1 MSTSTVRKVL
11 VFKKMALLRYLK
23 RVDGLP
29 DPKGP
34 LTSSISAQAIAEAN
48 KEVQKAMGQN
58 SVTGKKRGSYKKY
71 TATQRSEIGKYSCQH
86 GAAATARHFS
96 MKLGSKVSEST
107 VKSIKKAYLE
117 ELRKRP
123 RTDDGGEPIS
133 ALPVKKCGRKL
144 LLGDD
149 LDQKVQ
155 IYLRKVREG
164 GGAVS
169 DRIVIAAAKGIVL
182 KYNPS
187 MLAELGGP
195 VDLNEYWAH
204 SLLKRMKFVQRK
216 ATTSKGKHTVTNFT
230 QLKEAFLDDVVEA
243 VTMED
248 IPAELILNWDQ
259 TGIKLV
265 PCSSWTMEKQG
276 EKRVE
281 MVGVNDKRQI
291 TAVFC
296 GTLLGDFLP
305 IQLIYKGKTNRCH
318 P

>member
-1 MSTSTVRKVL
+1 MKP
-11 VFKKMALLRYLK
+11 
-23 RVDGLP
+23 VDGLP
-29 DPKGP
+29 DPNGP
-34 LTSSISAQAIAEAN
+34 LTSSISDQAIAEQTKKCRRQWVRAERLGRN
-48 KEVQKAMGQN
+48 VVATRSILPPNPRKLESIAFNTVQLQQHDIFSKE
-58 SVTGKKRGSYKKY
+58 
-71 TATQRSEIGKYSCQH
+71 
-86 GAAATARHFS
+86 
-96 MKLGSKVSEST
+96 LGSKVSEST

-133 ALPVKKCGRKL
+133 ALPVKKRGSKL

-169 DRIVIAAAKGIVL
+169 ARTVIAAARGIVL

-204 SLLKRMKFVQRK
+204 SLLKRMKIVRRK

-230 QLKEAFLDDVVEA
+230 QLKKAFLDDIVEA

-248 IPAELILNWDQ
+248 IPAELILDWDQ

-265 PCSSWTMEKQG
+265 PCSS
-276 EKRVE
+276 
-281 MVGVNDKRQI
+281 
-291 TAVFC
+291 
-296 GTLLGDFLP
+296 
-305 IQLIYKGKTNRCH
+305 
-318 P
+318 

>member
-1 MSTSTVRKVL
+1 MTSTTKIKQAKYFLRRVSLFTRVCTCQRVQYPVL
-11 VFKKMALLRYLK
+11 VFEKMALLRYLK

-96 MKLGSKVSEST
+96 LKLRSKVSEST

-133 ALPVKKCGRKL
+133 ALPVKKRGRKL

-169 DRIVIAAAKGIVL
+169 GRIVIAAAKGIVL

-204 SLLKRMKFVQRK
+204 SLLK
-216 ATTSKGKHTVTNFT
+216 
-230 QLKEAFLDDVVEA
+230 
-243 VTMED
+243 
-248 IPAELILNWDQ
+248 
-259 TGIKLV
+259 
-265 PCSSWTMEKQG
+265 
-276 EKRVE
+276 
-281 MVGVNDKRQI
+281 
-291 TAVFC
+291 
-296 GTLLGDFLP
+296 
-305 IQLIYKGKTNRCH
+305 
-318 P
+318 